1 MNKSNKFSYY
11 KENFKM
17 KIQLKIYCIICYQFY
32 WIVKISN
39 HSIIYYFFREFYII
53 FINTD
58 LLTHSNLSKF
68 YSVFKTFPLEY
79 FLKL

>member
-32 WIVKISN
+32 WIVKFSN
-39 HSIIYYFFREFYII
+39 HSIIYYFFRGVLYNFY
-53 FINTD
+53 
-58 LLTHSNLSKF
+58 K
-68 YSVFKTFPLEY
+68 Y
-79 FLKL
+79 